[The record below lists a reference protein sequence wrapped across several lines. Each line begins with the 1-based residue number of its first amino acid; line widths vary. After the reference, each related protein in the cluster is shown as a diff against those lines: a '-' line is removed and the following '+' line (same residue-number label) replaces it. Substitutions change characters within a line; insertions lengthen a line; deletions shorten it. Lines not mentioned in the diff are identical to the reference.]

1 MTAALA
7 RRLGSA
13 ALAATMTVGT
23 LLLGAG
29 SASAQPRVVDCTVDL
44 SRPLAPVSVR
54 AGEQVQLRLTAVVP
68 LLGTRISVNVGQPQ
82 TVVPGTQALT
92 GTVEGLTS
100 LLGGLV
106 GQVCQAAVTV
116 QATVT
121 SVVPVPTI
129 TIPSLPILPSQSL
142 QIPIPGAGLGV
153 GVEQPGA
160 DGQPT
165 QPPGTTNPDPSQPG
179 ATQPPFVPPG
189 SSVGAPGYRYERGG
203 LPMYDFSRT
212 PYSVAN
218 RFGQAAAPAFRFG
231 QQLPGYAPQFGV
243 LDDAVTDAGAARALP
258 VGGPGAVALPV
269 LLAVLMLSAVAGAL
283 VRTWVLRRAI

>member
-7 RRLGSA
+7 HRLGTA
-13 ALAATMTVGT
+13 ALAATLTVGT

-29 SASAQPRVVDCTVDL
+29 SASAQPRSVVCTIGGSL
-44 SRPLAPVSVR
+44 NNPVVVNEGDR
-54 AGEQVQLRLTAVVP
+54 VQLVLDV
-68 LLGTRISVNVGQPQ
+68 LGIRVNVGAPQ
-82 TVVPGTQALT
+82 TATPGTEVLSATVT
-92 GTVEGLTS
+92 GVI
-100 LLGGLV
+100 GLV
-106 GQVCQAAVTV
+106 GQLCRVAVQV
-116 QATVT
+116 HSGVT
-121 SVVPVPTI
+121 SVVPLPPLPPLPTL
-129 TIPSLPILPSQSL
+129 PPILPSSVEL
-142 QIPIPGAGLGV
+142 PLPGV
-153 GVEQPGA
+153 GVGVGQPGA

-179 ATQPPFVPPG
+179 ATQPPLVPPG
-189 SSVGAPGYRYERGG
+189 SSVDAPGYRYERGG